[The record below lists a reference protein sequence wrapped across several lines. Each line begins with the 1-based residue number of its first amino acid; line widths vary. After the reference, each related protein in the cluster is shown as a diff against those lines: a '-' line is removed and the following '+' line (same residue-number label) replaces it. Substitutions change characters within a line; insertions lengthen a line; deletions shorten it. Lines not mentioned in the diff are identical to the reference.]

1 MGPQGERGPAGPAG
15 VLGYEVVA
23 SDPTSVEALTP
34 AELAVQCPDGKSPVG
49 GGVQG
54 ALELRVYNSYPQ
66 DDAWQISLQND
77 STETQTFTVYAIC
90 VNTRDEVQTG
100 GAAGGKWALQVST
113 TGGAQTGGALTL
125 SAQTGGAT
133 GGAVTGGAQTGGAQT
148 GGAQGD
154 DVGNLTLVVPVA
166 TSYVITG
173 PGGYERSLRG
183 NQELTGLTVG
193 VYRIVLAVQGERVER
208 DVEVTSGETATLD
221 VTSGAARGGAQTGG
235 AQADTTGGAATGG
248 SQTGGQGLGEQQI
261 SSGGELSNRAQ
272 ATALDESGGA
282 MTGGDMTGGSVTGG
296 AATGGAQD
304 LGNLNVT
311 IADDTTFVI
320 TGPGGYEQ
328 ELTGNQE
335 LTELEPGVYV
345 ITATVS
351 GESVEDEVEVVAGE
365 TFALDLR

>member
-90 VNTRDEVQTG
+90 VNTRNEMQTG
-100 GAAGGKWALQVST
+100 GATGGAQVGTTSVST

-133 GGAVTGGAQTGGAQT
+133 GGAVTGGAQTGGAQTGGAAT

-183 NQELTGLTVG
+183 NQELTGLAVG

-208 DVEVTSGETATLD
+208 DVEVTGGETATLD
-221 VTSGAARGGAQTGG
+221 VTSG

-261 SSGGELSNRAQ
+261 SSGGEPV
-272 ATALDESGGA
+272 ALD
-282 MTGGDMTGGSVTGG
+282 MTGGDMTGGAMTGG
-296 AATGGAQD
+296 SATGDAATGGAQD

-311 IADDTTFVI
+311 IPDDTTFVI

>member
-90 VNTRDEVQTG
+90 VNTRNEVQTG
-100 GAAGGKWALQVST
+100 GATGGAQVGTTSVST
-113 TGGAQTGGALTL
+113 TGGAQTGGAQTGGALTL

-133 GGAVTGGAQTGGAQT
+133 GGAQTGGAQTGGAQTGGAQTGGAAT

-183 NQELTGLTVG
+183 NQELTGLAVG

-208 DVEVTSGETATLD
+208 DVEVTGGETATLD
-221 VTSGAARGGAQTGG
+221 VT
-235 AQADTTGGAATGG
+235 
-248 SQTGGQGLGEQQI
+248 
-261 SSGGELSNRAQ
+261 
-272 ATALDESGGA
+272 SGGA
-282 MTGGDMTGGSVTGG
+282 MTGGDMTGGDMTGGDMTGGDMTGGDMTGGDMTGGDMTGGAMTGGSATGG

-311 IADDTTFVI
+311 IPDDTTFVI
-320 TGPGGYEQ
+320 TGPGGYEE